1 LIADQSARD
10 ESDRSDGSTD
20 ASVTCSGANNRT
32 VPAPAPVPKSSSR
45 KKEFERKIA
54 LEPLTPLP
62 VEVFP
67 AARSSFISDTLAI
80 AHWSS
85 RIRWWRV
92 ADESE
97 ERTRR
102 ALPNR
107 QRWKSVGERA

>member
-54 LEPLTPLP
+54 LEPLTP
-62 VEVFP
+62 
-67 AARSSFISDTLAI
+67 SK
-80 AHWSS
+80 
-85 RIRWWRV
+85 
-92 ADESE
+92 DESE

-102 ALPNR
+102 ALPDR